1 MLKLKHVTLK
11 NFFSVGQVTQTVTF
25 DEGVMTLILGNNPD
39 YGEGIRNGVG
49 KAQPLYSKIRTP
61 SGWKTMKDI
70 GVGDFVCTPSG
81 GTTVVLGK
89 YPQGKKKVY
98 DITTADGKTT
108 RACREHLWSVTVDG
122 EQQVIDT
129 QTISQ
134 LMRKNVK
141 VQLPLVT
148 EIGNQDAD
156 LPLPP
161 YVLGLFLARGKVD
174 NGQLLFNDVSPEV
187 LDKLKVYLIPS
198 DYVLK
203 YDQNNIRCTY
213 IHEGLRNPIV
223 NYLVDADI
231 DTNKRVPDAFKVGS
245 YYQRR
250 DLLMGLFDVDAEQ
263 DEDRVVT
270 YFNYKQPELAGD
282 IQELAWSVGGM
293 STLKMVTY
301 TIRDK
306 VKGVRNSD
314 KDIILK
320 CQFKNANK
328 FFSIESKR
336 DYPLLNNLM
345 MPLRSIKFAEETE
358 ACCIKVND
366 QEHLYVTDDYI
377 PTHNTTVINGISY
390 ALYGQPITTSKQDEM
405 VNNINNKN
413 MMVTLDFNADGVDYR
428 IERGRKPKVMKFIKF
443 DGEKEISLLDEE
455 DSQDR
460 AQGANN
466 STQADINSVTNISYL
481 LFKYIIAMNTY
492 STHFMAA
499 GASEQRTVI
508 EEILGVDVMSR
519 KAEVLTQR
527 IKDTKIEIDKEG
539 IRIEAIQNA
548 NRRVEDNIAR
558 LRSRSGLWESEKKDT
573 INQLVSRLSQ
583 LGDLD
588 IDVEITKHEKNAE
601 TSEIL
606 NEVKLVNSE
615 LNSLKQF
622 RNKAITE
629 MQRTD
634 RDLQSFQKN
643 VCPSCKQE
651 INNDSHEAHK
661 QKLTESLTKMFTE
674 VDEQEKKI
682 VEYDAVLSQI
692 GELPEIEVTFYNNI
706 NDAYEHKTT
715 MQNLLDKIDAKQADN
730 NPYTDQIDDLENG
743 ESGIQEIDYGKI
755 KEYERKLAH
764 EKFLQKLLTNR
775 DSFIRKRIIDYS
787 LPFLNKMFQH
797 YIDKMSLPHK
807 VVFDPNLTFSISDKG
822 RNISFNNLS
831 RGEQNRV
838 TFCLNLA
845 FRDLYE
851 NLVGPVNCL
860 FVDEILDF
868 GMDTV
873 GAKDGV
879 AILKDVALT
888 RKKAVYLVTHKDEL
902 MEHVDKTILVSKENG
917 FTTYEH
923 IDS

>member
-1 MLKLKHVTLK
+1 MLKLKHLTLK

-25 DEGVMTLILGNNPD
+25 DEGYMTLILGNNPD

-61 SGWKTMKDI
+61 NGWKTMKEI

-98 DITTADGKTT
+98 EVTTVDGKKT
-108 RACREHLWSVTVDG
+108 RACREHLWNVIVDG

-129 QTISQ
+129 QTISK
-134 LMRKNVK
+134 LMQKNIRVN
-141 VQLPLVT
+141 LPLVH
-148 EIGNQDAD
+148 EVGNHDAD
-156 LPLPP
+156 LPVPP
-161 YVLGLFLARGKVD
+161 YILGLFLARGKVD
-174 NGQLLFNDVSPEV
+174 SGQLLFSDVSPEII
-187 LDKLKVYLIPS
+187 DKLKAYLTPD

-203 YDQNNIRCTY
+203 HDQNNIRVTY
-213 IHEGLRNPIV
+213 THEGLSNPIV
-223 NYLVDADI
+223 NYLLDSGLDRDKRI
-231 DTNKRVPDAFKVGS
+231 PDTYKVGS

-250 DLLMGLFDVDAEQ
+250 DLLMGIFDADAEQ
-263 DEDRVVT
+263 DEEHVVM
-270 YFNYKQPELAGD
+270 YFNYKQPDLASD
-282 IQELAWSVGGM
+282 VQEVAWSVGGM
-293 STLKMVTY
+293 AKLKMVTY
-301 TIRDK
+301 SIKDK
-306 VKGVRNSD
+306 VKGVRKSD
-314 KDIILK
+314 KDIVLR

-336 DYPLLNNLM
+336 DYPLLNDLM
-345 MPLRSIKFAEETE
+345 MPIRSIKFAEETE

-366 QEHLYVTDDYI
+366 REHLYVTDDYI

-428 IERGRKPKVMKFIKF
+428 IERGRKPKVMKFIRF
-443 DGEKEISLLDEE
+443 DEGKEINLLDSEE
-455 DSQDR
+455 SQDR

-466 STQADINSVTNISYL
+466 STQADINAVTNISYL

-527 IKDTKIEIDKEG
+527 IKDTKVEIDKEG

-548 NRRVEDNIAR
+548 NRRVEENIAR
-558 LRSRSGLWESEKKDT
+558 LKSRSEQWESEKVNT
-573 INQLVSRLSQ
+573 VNQLVATLSQ

-588 IDVEITKHEKNAE
+588 IDAEIAKHEKNAE
-601 TSEIL
+601 TRKVL
-606 NEVKLVNSE
+606 NEVKLVKSE
-615 LNSLKQF
+615 LSSLRQF
-622 RNKAITE
+622 RDRAVADMT
-629 MQRTD
+629 RTD

-651 INNDSHEAHK
+651 INNDSHEEHK
-661 QKLTESLTKMFTE
+661 QKLTESLTNMLKE
-674 VDEQEKKI
+674 VDEQETKI
-682 VEYDAVLSQI
+682 KEYESVLSQI
-692 GELPEIEVTFYNNI
+692 GDLPDIEPTFYNNI

-715 MQNLLDKIDAKQADN
+715 MQNLLDKIDGKQAET
-730 NPYTDQIDDLENG
+730 NPYVAQIDDLENG
-743 ESGIQEIDYGKI
+743 DSGIQEIDYGPMKHL
-755 KEYERKLAH
+755 ERKLAH

-787 LPFLNKMFQH
+787 LPFLNKVFQH
-797 YIDKMSLPHK
+797 YIDKMSLPHQ

-822 RNISFNNLS
+822 RTISFNNLS

-879 AILKDVALT
+879 GILKDVALT

-923 IDS
+923 IDN